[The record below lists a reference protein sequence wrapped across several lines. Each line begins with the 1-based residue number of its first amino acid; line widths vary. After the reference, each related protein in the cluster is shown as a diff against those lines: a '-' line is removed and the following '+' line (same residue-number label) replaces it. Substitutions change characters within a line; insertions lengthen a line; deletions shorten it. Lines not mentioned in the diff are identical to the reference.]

1 MLAVF
6 LSGSLGFSVVGGKVV
21 MFGFVNI
28 SQVIGWEGWT
38 VFWTS
43 QEIGC
48 EDHLWNDLYCVE
60 WVVEVSADQ

>member
-28 SQVIGWEGWT
+28 SQVIG
-38 VFWTS
+38 
-43 QEIGC
+43 
-48 EDHLWNDLYCVE
+48 
-60 WVVEVSADQ
+60 